1 MTLMRAEYKLV
12 HIKHGKSRHRK
23 IIDRALQYIEAYF
36 ANLVVRVGL
45 YNVSGELPIGE
56 RLSFL
61 SVVDYLG
68 FRNCSGILSVD
79 RSKV

>member
-1 MTLMRAEYKLV
+1 MAILKMIQAPKDSIQTLL
-12 HIKHGKSRHRK
+12 
-23 IIDRALQYIEAYF
+23 IDRALQYIEAYF
-36 ANLVVRVGL
+36 ANLLVRVGL

-56 RLSFL
+56 RWLSFL

-79 RSKV
+79 RLKV